1 MEKKNPRIG
10 RATLSSGNNL
20 VKRTAAP
27 APIKVP
33 NILIIDKKL
42 VCPMVWLM
50 VAKYAIS
57 AHSPLNLRNIGRPI
71 SVNAG
76 AANIA
81 PPRPVLMA

>member
-1 MEKKNPRIG
+1 
-10 RATLSSGNNL
+10 
-20 VKRTAAP
+20 
-27 APIKVP
+27 
-33 NILIIDKKL
+33 
-42 VCPMVWLM
+42 MVWLM

-81 PPRPVLMA
+81 KHPLLDCEHSKVILRTYRLRDPF

>member
-1 MEKKNPRIG
+1 
-10 RATLSSGNNL
+10 
-20 VKRTAAP
+20 
-27 APIKVP
+27 
-33 NILIIDKKL
+33 
-42 VCPMVWLM
+42 MVWLM

-81 PPRPVLMA
+81 KHLLLEFANPKRLSSNLPPPRPVLMA